1 MIYNFRFKNFL
12 SFAEET
18 KVSFEL
24 NSNAPE
30 TDSVFTSP
38 RGVRLSKLMAVQ
50 GANGAGKTNALKA
63 LSFLGRFVAHSF
75 VHGDG
80 SSNSIKF
87 NSSVSSILIEVGAH
101 IFSEDENSEMGIEF
115 EHERKHYKY
124 LLVVNNG
131 KVLRESL
138 SHKTS
143 GSFNYIFRRELT
155 ESGGYSIRQKGFGFA
170 PKEAKRVRANASLI
184 STAAQYNVPYAV
196 RLADYFDRI
205 SSNISMIS
213 IRIDTSEL
221 VAGAAFL
228 YEHSELQGKMVK
240 FMRQVD
246 LGLTDVTIELPEGE
260 ETKTGKHFFADP
272 MGVHRQ
278 GRRKHQLPF
287 WQESSGTRTT
297 FVLLQKILPVLEHG
311 GVMVID
317 ELDAGLHPDM
327 VMALLR
333 LFTDTESNPHHAQII
348 FTSYLPDVMDTLLKE
363 QILLVEKDPD
373 GCSTAWRL
381 GDMAGIRRDENYYG
395 KYRAGAY
402 GAIPDI

>member
-1 MIYNFRFKNFL
+1 MR
-12 SFAEET
+12 
-18 KVSFEL
+18 
-24 NSNAPE
+24 
-30 TDSVFTSP
+30 
-38 RGVRLSKLMAVQ
+38 
-50 GANGAGKTNALKA
+50 
-63 LSFLGRFVAHSF
+63 
-75 VHGDG
+75 
-80 SSNSIKF
+80 
-87 NSSVSSILIEVGAH
+87 
-101 IFSEDENSEMGIEF
+101 IEF
-115 EHERKHYKY
+115 EHEGEHYKY
-124 LLVVNNG
+124 LLVVNKR

-138 SHKTS
+138 SHKTG

-170 PKEAKRVRANASLI
+170 PKEAKRVRTDASLI

-196 RLADYFDRI
+196 KLADYFGRI
-205 SSNISMIS
+205 ISNIFVSDIINNPDLS
-213 IRIDTSEL
+213 VT
-221 VAGAAFL
+221 AGFF
-228 YEHSELQGKMVK
+228 YEHPELRGKMVK

-246 LGLTDVTIELPEGE
+246 LGLTDVTIELLKGE
-260 ETKTGKHFFADP
+260 ETKTGKQALAIP
-272 MGVHRQ
+272 WGVHGQ
-278 GRRKHQLPF
+278 GRRKHQFLF
-287 WQESSGTRTT
+287 WEESSGTRRT
-297 FVLLQKILPVLEHG
+297 FALLQKILPVLEHG

-381 GDMAGIRRDENYYG
+381 SDMAGIRRDENYYG

>member
-1 MIYNFRFKNFL
+1 MIYNYRFKNVL

-18 KVSFEL
+18 KVSFVL
-24 NSNAPE
+24 NRNAPE
-30 TDSVFTSP
+30 IDSVFTSP

-50 GANGAGKTNALKA
+50 GANGAGKTNVLKV

-75 VHGDG
+75 LHDYSSSFG
-80 SSNSIKF
+80 SS
-87 NSSVSSILIEVGAH
+87 LMEVCAH
-101 IFSEDENSEMGIEF
+101 IFSEDKDCEMRIEF
-115 EHERKHYKY
+115 EHEGEHYKY
-124 LLVVNNG
+124 LLVASKG

-138 SHKTS
+138 SHKTD

-170 PKEAKRVRANASLI
+170 PKEAKRVRTDASLI

-196 RLADYFDRI
+196 KLADYFGRI
-205 SSNISMIS
+205 RANISFIGK
-213 IRIDTSEL
+213 DSESGYL
-221 VAGAAFL
+221 FKSASFF
-228 YEHSELQGKMVK
+228 YEYPELRGKMVK
-240 FMRQVD
+240 FMRQID
-246 LGLTDVTIELPEGE
+246 LGLTDVTIEPPIGK
-260 ETKTGKHFFADP
+260 ETTTGKPIGAFP
-272 MGVHRQ
+272 LGVHRR
-278 GRRKHQLPF
+278 GRRKHELSF
-287 WQESSGTRTT
+287 LDESSGTRTT
-297 FVLLQKILPVLEHG
+297 FLLLHKILPVLEHG
-311 GVMVID
+311 GVVVID

-348 FTSYLPDVMDTLLKE
+348 FTSYLPDVMSVLQKE

-381 GDMAGIRRDENYYG
+381 SDIAGIRRDENYYG

>member
-1 MIYNFRFKNFL
+1 MIYNYRFKNVW

-24 NSNAPE
+24 NRNAPE
-30 TDSVFTSP
+30 TDSAFTSP
-38 RGVRLSKLMAVQ
+38 RGVQLSKLMAVQ
-50 GANGAGKTNALKA
+50 GANGAGKTNALKV

-75 VHGDG
+75 LYDNHPIWAFGT
-80 SSNSIKF
+80 
-87 NSSVSSILIEVGAH
+87 H
-101 IFSEDENSEMGIEF
+101 IFSEDEDSEMRVEF
-115 EHERKHYKY
+115 EHEGEHYKY
-124 LLVVNNG
+124 LLVVNNL
-131 KVLRESL
+131 KVSRETL
-138 SHKTS
+138 SHRTG

-155 ESGGYSIRQKGFGFA
+155 ESSGYIIRQKGFGFA

-184 STAAQYNVPYAV
+184 STAAQYNVPCAV
-196 RLADYFDRI
+196 KLADYFDRI
-205 SSNISMIS
+205 SSNIFVRDIINDPDLSV
-213 IRIDTSEL
+213 T
-221 VAGAAFL
+221 AGFF
-228 YEHSELQGKMVK
+228 YEHPELRGKMVK

-246 LGLTDVTIELPEGE
+246 LGLTDVTLELLK
-260 ETKTGKHFFADP
+260 ETKTGKQAFAIP
-272 MGVHRQ
+272 WGVHGQ
-278 GRRKHQLPF
+278 GRRKHQLSF
-287 WQESSGTRTT
+287 WEESSGTRST
-297 FVLLQKILPVLEHG
+297 FLLLRKILPVLEHG

-317 ELDAGLHPDM
+317 ELDARLHPDM

-348 FTSYLPDVMDTLLKE
+348 FTSYLPDVMDSLLKE

-381 GDMAGIRRDENYYG
+381 SDMAGIRRDENYYG